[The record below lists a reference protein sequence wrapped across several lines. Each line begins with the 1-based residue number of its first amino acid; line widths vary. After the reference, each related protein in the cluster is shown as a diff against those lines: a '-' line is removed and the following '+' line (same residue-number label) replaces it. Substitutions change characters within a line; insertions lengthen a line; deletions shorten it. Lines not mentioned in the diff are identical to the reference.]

1 MQGLPGCTMDYT
13 PPSSS
18 HQPVGKSCTQIPS
31 AAMQVHIELQGDDG
45 CSGRFL
51 LPSNPGDFRKGNTV
65 MFTLDRM
72 PCVGRLRS
80 LTVCADGRGM
90 FPSWRLR
97 WVHCFCVLHTAV
109 QYWAKRC
116 YFAARWSQ

>member
-1 MQGLPGCTMDYT
+1 
-13 PPSSS
+13 
-18 HQPVGKSCTQIPS
+18 
-31 AAMQVHIELQGDDG
+31 MQVHIALQGDDG

-51 LPSNPGDFRKGNTV
+51 LPSNPGDFRKGHTV

-80 LTVCADGRGM
+80 LTVCADGRGL

-97 WVHCFCVLHTAV
+97 WVHRNAGQEWSDSMLLAWICVYSLV
-109 QYWAKRC
+109 C
-116 YFAARWSQ
+116 M